1 MKVIIAGAGDV
12 GFHLTK
18 LLALE
23 AHEIIL
29 IDLSTDKLA
38 HASKHLDVITI
49 KGSSTS
55 FSILEKAEVNLADLF
70 ISVTQSE
77 ETNISTA
84 IIAKHLGAKKTIA
97 RVQNMEFLFRKDKLN
112 LYDLGIDEIISP
124 ESLAAREIK
133 RLLREV
139 AITDTFDFDNG
150 KLSLIG
156 VNICENSIFDGKSL
170 VDAARLHNNHTFNT
184 VALLHDNETIIPH
197 GYTQYKAKDHAYFI
211 SLPEGVDRIL
221 SMASTEKRQG
231 IKRVM
236 VMGGSKVGVHAARRL
251 SKNHQVK
258 LIEENKEK
266 CFELADDLPNVMV
279 INGDCRDVDL
289 LQEEG
294 ITETDAFIA
303 VTGNSETNIIS
314 CLVAKDNNVKKTIA
328 LVENVDYI
336 HLSQNI
342 GVDTMIN
349 KKLIAANFIFR
360 YIRKGDIVNLTSIH
374 GVNAEVLEFIVKAE
388 SKITSDTLRDVKLP
402 ESVIVGG
409 VIRKGEAIIPTG
421 DFQFRPKDRAVI
433 LCKPEAIQQVE
444 EYFS

>member
-12 GFHLTK
+12 GFHLAK
-18 LLALE
+18 LLVRE
-23 AHEIIL
+23 DHEIIL
-29 IDLSTDKLA
+29 IDLNGERLV
-38 HASKHLDVITI
+38 HASKHLDVITL

-55 FSILEKAEVNLADLF
+55 FSILEKAEINQADLF
-70 ISVTQSE
+70 IAVTQSE

-139 AITDTFDFDNG
+139 AITDSFDFDNG

-156 VNICENSIFDGKSL
+156 VNICEGSEFEGRTL
-170 VDAARLHNNHTFNT
+170 VEAARLHSEHKFNT
-184 VALLHDNETIIPH
+184 VAILSESKTIIPH
-197 GYTQYKAKDHAYFI
+197 GYTRYKADDHAYFI
-211 SLPEGVDRIL
+211 ALPEGIERVL
-221 SMASTEKRQG
+221 SMASTEKRHDL
-231 IKRVM
+231 KRVM
-236 VMGGSKVGVHAARRL
+236 VLGGSKVGVHAARRL
-251 SKNHQVK
+251 SKKYKVK
-258 LIEENKEK
+258 LVEKDKDK
-266 CFELADDLPNVMV
+266 CFELADELPNVMV

-294 ITETDAFIA
+294 ISETDAFIA
-303 VTGNSETNIIS
+303 VTGNTETNIIS
-314 CLVAKDNNVKKTIA
+314 CLVAKENNVKKTIA

-336 HLSQNI
+336 QLSQNI

-360 YIRKGDIVNLTSIH
+360 YIRKGEIVNLTSIH
-374 GVNAEVLEFIVKAE
+374 GVDAEVLEFIVTPE
-388 SKITSDTLRDVKLP
+388 SKITSTPLREVGLP

-409 VIRKGEAIIPTG
+409 VIRRGEAIIPTG
-421 DFQFRPKDRAVI
+421 NFQFKPKDRAVV
-433 LCKPEAIQQVE
+433 LCQHDAIQQVE